1 MCQKVSFA
9 FIHVN
14 YFMYFRSIISRFF
27 QSLHRGFI
35 LVSTSSRSLWS
46 KDFVLNLL
54 VAHLLLAGFFSL
66 FMVVPGFIDKLG
78 GKEWEIGVII
88 ATFGLAGVIIR
99 PMAGKW
105 ILKSGPKRVIICGI
119 LIFVG
124 TTVLYIPL
132 PSEWWIVPV
141 RMVQGVGLAIAPVA
155 TSTVV
160 ANLAP
165 ESRRGE
171 GMSYMGNSISIA
183 QLYAPPIGFFIADS
197 FSFSLA
203 FIVASAVALAAFFV
217 CLAMSDSKTRMP
229 IVSEEENQT
238 SDAPLISRAAIF
250 PTLIFLTYAFTMAP
264 VSTFLP
270 MLSDVREL
278 GVNPGFY
285 FTILSGMT
293 MLTTLISG
301 RIADR
306 FGRSAVIVP
315 GLILVS
321 MAMFMLSG
329 AFDSSLFFGAAF
341 LHGIGYGLIYPG
353 INSLVVDRVKPNERG
368 SAIGTLQQAWD
379 IGASGGNFI
388 VGPIIGALGVGSGFV
403 IVGAGAA
410 TGMIGF
416 VTGNRKSK
424 SS

>member
-1 MCQKVSFA
+1 MASE
-9 FIHVN
+9 
-14 YFMYFRSIISRFF
+14 
-27 QSLHRGFI
+27 
-35 LVSTSSRSLWS
+35 SSESLWS
-46 KDFVLNLL
+46 RDFVINLL

-88 ATFGLAGVIIR
+88 ATFGLAGVIFR

-105 ILKSGPKRVIICGI
+105 ILKSGPKRVIMFGI

-141 RMVQGVGLAIAPVA
+141 RMAQGVGLAIAPVA

-203 FIVASAVALAAFFV
+203 FIVASAVALVSFFV
-217 CLAMSDSKTRMP
+217 CLTMSDSRTRMP
-229 IVSEEENQT
+229 ITPENENEM
-238 SDAPLISRAAIF
+238 SDAPFISRAAIF

-293 MLTTLISG
+293 MLTTLLSG
-301 RIADR
+301 RIADK
-306 FGRSAVIVP
+306 FGRSAVIIP
-315 GLILVS
+315 GLTLVS
-321 MAMFMLSG
+321 VAMFMLSG
-329 AFDSSLFFGAAF
+329 SFTSGMFFGAAF
-341 LHGIGYGLIYPG
+341 FHGVGYGLIYPG
-353 INSLVVDRVKPNERG
+353 INSLVIDRVPANERG

-388 VGPIIGALGVGSGFV
+388 VGPIIGALGVGSAFV
-403 IVGAGAA
+403 VVGAGAA
-410 TGMIGF
+410 TGVVGF
-416 VTGNRKSK
+416 ITGNRKSK
-424 SS
+424 NFS

>member
-1 MCQKVSFA
+1 MASE
-9 FIHVN
+9 
-14 YFMYFRSIISRFF
+14 
-27 QSLHRGFI
+27 
-35 LVSTSSRSLWS
+35 SSQSLWS
-46 KDFVLNLL
+46 RDFVINLL

-88 ATFGLAGVIIR
+88 ATFGLAGVIFR

-105 ILKSGPKRVIICGI
+105 ILKSGPKRVIMVGI

-141 RMVQGVGLAIAPVA
+141 RMAQGVGLAIAPVA

-203 FIVASAVALAAFFV
+203 FIVASAVALVSFFV
-217 CLAMSDSKTRMP
+217 CLTMSDSRTRMP
-229 IVSEEENQT
+229 ITPQNENEM
-238 SDAPLISRAAIF
+238 SDAPFISRAAIF

-293 MLTTLISG
+293 MLTTLLSG
-301 RIADR
+301 RIADK
-306 FGRSAVIVP
+306 FGRSAVIIP
-315 GLILVS
+315 GLTLVS
-321 MAMFMLSG
+321 VAMFMLSG
-329 AFDSSLFFGAAF
+329 SFTSGMFFGAAF
-341 LHGIGYGLIYPG
+341 FHGVGYGLIYPG
-353 INSLVVDRVKPNERG
+353 INSLVIDRVPANERG

-388 VGPIIGALGVGSGFV
+388 VGPIIGALGVGSAFV
-403 IVGAGAA
+403 VVGAGAA
-410 TGMIGF
+410 TGVVGF
-416 VTGNRKSK
+416 ITGNRKSK
-424 SS
+424 NFS

>member
-1 MCQKVSFA
+1 MASE
-9 FIHVN
+9 
-14 YFMYFRSIISRFF
+14 
-27 QSLHRGFI
+27 
-35 LVSTSSRSLWS
+35 SSQSLWS
-46 KDFVLNLL
+46 RDFVINLL

-88 ATFGLAGVIIR
+88 ATFGLAGVIFR

-105 ILKSGPKRVIICGI
+105 ILKSGPKRVIMFGI

-141 RMVQGVGLAIAPVA
+141 RMAQGVGLAIAPVA

-203 FIVASAVALAAFFV
+203 FIVASAVALVSFFV
-217 CLAMSDSKTRMP
+217 CLTMSDSRTRMP
-229 IVSEEENQT
+229 ITPQNENEM
-238 SDAPLISRAAIF
+238 SDAPFISRAAIF

-293 MLTTLISG
+293 MLTTLVSG
-301 RIADR
+301 RIADK
-306 FGRSAVIVP
+306 FGRSAVIIP
-315 GLILVS
+315 GLTLVS
-321 MAMFMLSG
+321 VAMFMLSG
-329 AFDSSLFFGAAF
+329 SFTSGMFFGAAF
-341 LHGIGYGLIYPG
+341 FHGVGYGLIYPG
-353 INSLVVDRVKPNERG
+353 INSLVIDRVPANERG

-388 VGPIIGALGVGSGFV
+388 VGPIIGALGVGSAFV
-403 IVGAGAA
+403 VVGAGAA
-410 TGMIGF
+410 TGVVGF
-416 VTGNRKSK
+416 ITGNRKSK
-424 SS
+424 NFS

>member
-1 MCQKVSFA
+1 MASE
-9 FIHVN
+9 
-14 YFMYFRSIISRFF
+14 
-27 QSLHRGFI
+27 
-35 LVSTSSRSLWS
+35 SSESLWS
-46 KDFVLNLL
+46 RDFVINLL

-78 GKEWEIGVII
+78 GKEWEIGIII
-88 ATFGLAGVIIR
+88 ATFGLAGVIFR

-105 ILKSGPKRVIICGI
+105 ILKSGPKRVIMFGI

-141 RMVQGVGLAIAPVA
+141 RMAQGVGLAIAPVA

-203 FIVASAVALAAFFV
+203 FIIASAVALVSFFV
-217 CLAMSDSKTRMP
+217 CLTMSDSRTRMP
-229 IVSEEENQT
+229 ITPQNENEM
-238 SDAPLISRAAIF
+238 SDAPFISRAAIF

-293 MLTTLISG
+293 MLTTLLSG
-301 RIADR
+301 RIADK
-306 FGRSAVIVP
+306 FGRSAVIIP
-315 GLILVS
+315 GLTLVS
-321 MAMFMLSG
+321 VAMFMLSG
-329 AFDSSLFFGAAF
+329 SFTSGMFFGAAF
-341 LHGIGYGLIYPG
+341 FHGVGYGLIYPG
-353 INSLVVDRVKPNERG
+353 INSLVIDRVPANERG

-388 VGPIIGALGVGSGFV
+388 VGPIIGALGVGSAFV
-403 IVGAGAA
+403 VVGAGAA
-410 TGMIGF
+410 TGVVGF
-416 VTGNRKSK
+416 ITGNRKSK
-424 SS
+424 NFS

>member
-1 MCQKVSFA
+1 MASE
-9 FIHVN
+9 
-14 YFMYFRSIISRFF
+14 
-27 QSLHRGFI
+27 
-35 LVSTSSRSLWS
+35 SSQSLWS
-46 KDFVLNLL
+46 RDFVINLL

-88 ATFGLAGVIIR
+88 ATFGLAGVIFR

-105 ILKSGPKRVIICGI
+105 ILKSGPKRVIMFGI

-141 RMVQGVGLAIAPVA
+141 RMAQGVGLAIAPVA

-203 FIVASAVALAAFFV
+203 FIVASAVALVSFFV
-217 CLAMSDSKTRMP
+217 CLTMSDSRTRMP
-229 IVSEEENQT
+229 ITPQNENEM
-238 SDAPLISRAAIF
+238 SDAPFISRAAIF

-293 MLTTLISG
+293 MLTTLVSG
-301 RIADR
+301 RIADK
-306 FGRSAVIVP
+306 FGRSAVIIP
-315 GLILVS
+315 GLTLVS
-321 MAMFMLSG
+321 VAMFMLSG
-329 AFDSSLFFGAAF
+329 SFTSGMFFGAAF
-341 LHGIGYGLIYPG
+341 FHGVGYGLIYPG
-353 INSLVVDRVKPNERG
+353 INSLVIDRVPANERG

-388 VGPIIGALGVGSGFV
+388 VGPIIGALGVGSAFLV
-403 IVGAGAA
+403 VGAGAA
-410 TGMIGF
+410 TGVVGF
-416 VTGNRKSK
+416 ITGNRKSK
-424 SS
+424 NFS

>member
-1 MCQKVSFA
+1 MASE
-9 FIHVN
+9 
-14 YFMYFRSIISRFF
+14 
-27 QSLHRGFI
+27 
-35 LVSTSSRSLWS
+35 SSESLWS
-46 KDFVLNLL
+46 RDFVINLL

-66 FMVVPGFIDKLG
+66 FMVVPGFIHKLG

-88 ATFGLAGVIIR
+88 ATFGLAGVIFR

-105 ILKSGPKRVIICGI
+105 ILKSGPKRVIMFGI

-141 RMVQGVGLAIAPVA
+141 RMAQGVGLAIAPVA

-203 FIVASAVALAAFFV
+203 FIAASAVALASFFV
-217 CLAMSDSKTRMP
+217 CLTMSDSRTRMP
-229 IVSEEENQT
+229 ITSQNENEM
-238 SDAPLISRAAIF
+238 SDAPFISRAAIF

-293 MLTTLISG
+293 MLTTLLSG
-301 RIADR
+301 RIADK
-306 FGRSAVIVP
+306 FGRSAVIIP
-315 GLILVS
+315 GLTLVS
-321 MAMFMLSG
+321 VAMFMLSG
-329 AFDSSLFFGAAF
+329 SFTSGMFFGAAF
-341 LHGIGYGLIYPG
+341 FHGVGYGLIYPG
-353 INSLVVDRVKPNERG
+353 INSLVIDRVPANERG

-388 VGPIIGALGVGSGFV
+388 VGPIIGALGVGSAFV
-403 IVGAGAA
+403 VVGAGAA
-410 TGMIGF
+410 TGVVGF
-416 VTGNRKSK
+416 ITGNRKSK
-424 SS
+424 NFS

>member
-1 MCQKVSFA
+1 MASE
-9 FIHVN
+9 
-14 YFMYFRSIISRFF
+14 
-27 QSLHRGFI
+27 
-35 LVSTSSRSLWS
+35 SSQSLWS
-46 KDFVLNLL
+46 RDFVINLL

-88 ATFGLAGVIIR
+88 ATFGLAGVIFR

-105 ILKSGPKRVIICGI
+105 ILKSGPKRVIMFGI

-141 RMVQGVGLAIAPVA
+141 RMAQGVGLAIAPVA

-203 FIVASAVALAAFFV
+203 FIVASAVALVSFFV
-217 CLAMSDSKTRMP
+217 CLTMSDSRTRMP
-229 IVSEEENQT
+229 ITPQNENEM
-238 SDAPLISRAAIF
+238 SDAPFISRAAIF

-293 MLTTLISG
+293 MLTTLLSG
-301 RIADR
+301 RIADK
-306 FGRSAVIVP
+306 FGRSAVIIP
-315 GLILVS
+315 GLTLVS
-321 MAMFMLSG
+321 VAMFMLSG
-329 AFDSSLFFGAAF
+329 SFTSGMFFGAAF
-341 LHGIGYGLIYPG
+341 FHGVGYGLIYPG
-353 INSLVVDRVKPNERG
+353 INSLVIDRVPANERG

-388 VGPIIGALGVGSGFV
+388 VGPIIGALGVGSAFV
-403 IVGAGAA
+403 VVGAGAA
-410 TGMIGF
+410 TGVVGF
-416 VTGNRKSK
+416 ITGNRKSK
-424 SS
+424 NFS